1 MIRSDQDNIHV
12 TKINIYTMS
21 LQKQITITKQDFNNI
36 EKVFHIYLE
45 NNPNDLS
52 TLKTIQSLINQS
64 ID

>member
-1 MIRSDQDNIHV
+1 
-12 TKINIYTMS
+12 MS